1 MFCGTSSA
9 LSGSWLSIHM
19 LIQAPKAGHHHVDAR
34 PASPSLLAACHSAHE
49 GLPGSAV
56 KQVQCRANACHTE
69 AAED

>member
-19 LIQAPKAGHHHVDAR
+19 LIQAPEPGHHHVDIR
-34 PASPSLLAACHSAHE
+34 PAPPSLPAACHSAHE

-56 KQVQCRANACHTE
+56 EQAQCRANARHTE

>member
-1 MFCGTSSA
+1 MFCGPSSA

-19 LIQAPKAGHHHVDAR
+19 LIQAPEPGRHHVDTR
-34 PASPSLLAACHSAHE
+34 SASPSMPAACRSAHE

-56 KQVQCRANACHTE
+56 KQAHCRANARHAE